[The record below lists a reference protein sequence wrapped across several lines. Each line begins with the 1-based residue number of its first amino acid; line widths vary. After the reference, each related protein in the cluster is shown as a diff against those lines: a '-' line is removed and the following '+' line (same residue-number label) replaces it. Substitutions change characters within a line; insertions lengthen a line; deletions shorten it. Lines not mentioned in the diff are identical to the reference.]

1 KLAEAQEF
9 EECMNLF
16 RQDDPDSINSARN
29 RMAALA
35 EKGNKD
41 AIHEM
46 AYTYAPIPND
56 QESDRRKR
64 RLGWSINADGIPTSP
79 EINQQSINWL
89 EKAIA
94 VSDSTDYQ
102 ALYWLTYFYATGTI
116 VKTDYAKA
124 MQLLVKASEE
134 AGRQQDVTFKQKID
148 DMITQLRQ
156 ML

>member
-1 KLAEAQEF
+1 MRTADVAETRTNQLIERGYYALEA
-9 EECMNLF
+9 NSLPF
-16 RQDDPDSINSARN
+16 R
-29 RMAALA
+29 
-35 EKGNKD
+35 
-41 AIHEM
+41 
-46 AYTYAPIPND
+46 
-56 QESDRRKR
+56 
-64 RLGWSINADGIPTSP
+64 WSINADGIPTSP